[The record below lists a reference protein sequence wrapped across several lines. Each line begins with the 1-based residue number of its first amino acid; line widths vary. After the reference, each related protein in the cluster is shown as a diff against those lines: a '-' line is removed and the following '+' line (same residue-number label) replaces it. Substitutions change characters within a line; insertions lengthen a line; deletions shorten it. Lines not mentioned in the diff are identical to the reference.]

1 MSIPVTISP
10 AGAGTVTQ
18 STVFTWNGP
27 GDAPEYGLKD
37 HTFQVGDRT
46 VTLRLWDYS
55 YIYAYNI
62 AALNA
67 RPNSGYRFVRWEVRT
82 KHEFTSKYGPD
93 KLVITYYDEIVNDNP
108 ACELPVV
115 DFYLTDFSQVKFLF
129 TDGTVSYTNAYWTEN
144 VVAVFERVTPPHG
157 HGLIY
162 SSARNQLIYD
172 TTSGKLCYY
181 P

>member
-82 KHEFTSKYGPD
+82 KHEYTWDYGLEP
-93 KLVITYYDEIVNDNP
+93 LITYFDDFVYDNP
-108 ACELPVV
+108 ACELPGGF
-115 DFYLTDFSQVKFLF
+115 FYLTDFSQVTHLSL
-129 TDGTVSYTNAYWTEN
+129 DGTVDETTKFWTEN